1 MTVNTELLVPTT
13 SFQEI
18 LVDSN
23 GDPMTAGVVTC
34 YRDNNRAILKNW
46 YYQSGSPGAYTYVAL
61 PNPLTLSAAG
71 TVADENGVDTIPFFY
86 PYSEDDQTEA
96 QPYYIVIENSASTN
110 QITRENFPFVSGQ
123 GKASYSLAAQENY
136 IINNVF
142 WRNQGTVNLSSVTN
156 TTLAPSQHDG
166 FQYPDLQFFKN
177 NTSAVETVSFPAFP
191 LTNEQI
197 LEGDPTPEYYLSH
210 ECTNTPSAETFKY
223 YQFPISFHVNTLAS
237 QEFTFSIQGRNLGAS
252 TTSSSTISVYI
263 YQDLGL
269 GAISEDPFLVSDFTL
284 GSSWGKH
291 TFTGVFPPTSGLTL
305 SSVGNDALYL
315 QIWMPLNTSCEI
327 NFTKPSIY
335 LSDKAPVNSFQT
347 YDQINSVVNTPRTG
361 DVRMT
366 LNAFSPFGWV
376 PANDGTIGS
385 AGSSATTRANVDT
398 WPLYNL
404 IYNAV
409 SDTYAPVSGGR
420 GDSAYDDFIANKAMA
435 LTKTMGR
442 VLGGTGAGAG
452 LTARA
457 LGEYVGDELQTH
469 TITIDEIPAHTHTYA
484 VGFDGSGTEAAVP
497 SYYSGTPVATPSTSS
512 VGSGDPFD
520 IPVMQP
526 SVFYNV
532 FFKL

>member
-23 GDPMTAGVVTC
+23 GDPMAAGVVTC
-34 YRDNNRAILKNW
+34 YRDNNRAILKDW

-71 TVADENGVDTIPFFY
+71 TVADGNGVDTIPFFY
-86 PYSEDDQTEA
+86 PYSEADQTEA
-96 QPYYIVIENSASTN
+96 EPYYITISNSAATN

-123 GKASYSLAAQENY
+123 NESGYSTAAQENY

-142 WRNQGTVNLSSVTN
+142 WRNQGTVSLSSVTN

-166 FQYPDLQFFKN
+166 FQYPDMQFFKS
-177 NTSAVETVSFPAFP
+177 NTSATETVSFPEFP

-197 LEGDPTPEYYLSH
+197 LVGDPTPEYYLSH
-210 ECTNTPSAETFKY
+210 ECTNTPSGETFKY
-223 YQFPISFHVNTLAS
+223 YQFPISLHVNTLTS
-237 QEFTFSIQGRNLGAS
+237 QEFTFSIQGRNQGEASAAAS
-252 TTSSSTISVYI
+252 TVSVYI

-269 GAISEDPFLVSDFTL
+269 GAISEDPFLLSDFTF
-284 GSSWGKH
+284 GSSWEKK
-291 TFTGVFPPTSGLTL
+291 TFTGVFPPTAGLTL
-305 SSVGNDALYL
+305 SPVRNDALYL
-315 QIWMPLNTSCEI
+315 QIWMPLNIACTIEL
-327 NFTKPSIY
+327 TKPSIY
-335 LSDKAPVNSFQT
+335 LSSTAPVNSFQT
-347 YDQINSVVNTPRTG
+347 YDQIDSVVNSPRTG
-361 DVRMT
+361 DVRMS

-376 PANDGTIGS
+376 AANDGTIGS
-385 AGSSATTRANVDT
+385 AASTATTRANVDT

-404 IYNAV
+404 IYTAV

-420 GDSAYDDFIANKAMA
+420 GVSAYADFIADKAMA

-442 VLGGTGAGAG
+442 VLGGVGAGAS

-457 LGEYVGDELQTH
+457 LGETLGVEEFVMA
-469 TITIDEIPAHTHTYA
+469 IDQMPAHTHTTSINFDNDGGNGSTGELLPSQDGPGAKLNA
-484 VGFDGSGTEAAVP
+484 VS
-497 SYYSGTPVATPSTSS
+497 SS
-512 VGSGDPFD
+512 VGGAA
-520 IPVMQP
+520 PVSIMQP
-526 SVFYNV
+526 SAFYNV